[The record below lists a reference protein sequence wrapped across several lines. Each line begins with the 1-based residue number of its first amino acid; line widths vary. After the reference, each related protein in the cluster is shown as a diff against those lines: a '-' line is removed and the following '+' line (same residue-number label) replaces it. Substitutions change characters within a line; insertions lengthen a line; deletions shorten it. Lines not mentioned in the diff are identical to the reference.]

1 MGIGAPISASCYL
14 FAQFFCL
21 FVRPQGF
28 SMTTATAT
36 PEINKE
42 TLGFQT
48 EVKQLLQLMI
58 HSLYSNREIFLRELI
73 SNASDACDKLRFEA
87 LHNDSLFEGDSD
99 FKIRLAFDKEAKT
112 LTISDNGV
120 GMNREEAIT
129 NLGTIAKSGT
139 REFFSQL
146 TGDQKKDAHLIGQF
160 GVGFYSSF
168 IVADKVTVVTR
179 RAGVEADQAVR
190 WESEGAGEFDIAMI
204 SKPTRGTE
212 ITLHLK
218 DGQEDLLSSWKLKSI
233 VRKYSDHIVQPIVM
247 KGEKWDEEKKAQV
260 ETDEDETV
268 NQASALWAR
277 SKNDITD
284 EQYKEFYKH
293 VGHDFEDPLTWTHAR
308 VEGKTEYTQLLYI
321 PSRAPFDMWD
331 RNARHG
337 VKLYVRRVFIMDDAE
352 QLMPT
357 YLRFV
362 RGVVD
367 SADLPLN
374 VSREILQE
382 SKDIE
387 SIRNGCS
394 KKVLG
399 MLGDLAES
407 DDAAEKEKYTKFWG
421 EFGKVL
427 KEGIGED
434 FSNKDKIA
442 SLLRFASTQAD
453 TTAEIVSLKDYIGR
467 MKPEQEKIYY
477 VTAETFNA
485 AKNSPHLEV
494 FRKKGIEV
502 LLLSDRVDEWV
513 VSHLTEF
520 EGKQLVSVAK
530 GGLDLGKLEDEAE
543 KKEQEKDAGDFK
555 ELTDK
560 IGKALTERVKEVR
573 VTHRLT
579 DSPACLVADEHDI
592 SGNMARI
599 LKAAGQNA
607 PNSKPILEINP
618 RHPVVLRLK
627 YEEKRFDDWA
637 AVLFD
642 QALLAEGGQLDDP
655 ATFVK
660 RMNQLMLEMSGS

>member
-1 MGIGAPISASCYL
+1 
-14 FAQFFCL
+14 
-21 FVRPQGF
+21 
-28 SMTTATAT
+28 MTTTT
-36 PEINKE
+36 NSRQE

-48 EVKQLLQLMI
+48 EVKQLLHLMI

-73 SNASDACDKLRFEA
+73 SNASDACDKLRFES
-87 LHNDSLFEGDSD
+87 LHNDALLEGGGD
-99 FKIRLAFDKEAKT
+99 FAIRIGHDKEART
-112 LTISDNGV
+112 LTIADNGI
-120 GMNREEAIT
+120 GMNREEVIA

-146 TGDQKKDAHLIGQF
+146 SGDQQKDAHLIGQF

-168 IVADKVTVVTR
+168 IVADRVTVRTR
-179 RAGVEADQAVR
+179 RAGESADQGVE
-190 WESEGAGEFDIAMI
+190 WSSDGGGEYNIAMI
-204 SKPTRGTE
+204 DRAERSTE
-212 ITLHLK
+212 ITLHLRE
-218 DGQEDLLSSWKLKSI
+218 GQDDLLSGWKLKSI
-233 VRKYSDHIVQPIVM
+233 IHKYSDHIVQPIVM
-247 KGEKWDEEKKAQV
+247 KKEAWKEDKEEV
-260 ETDEDETV
+260 SDEDETV
-268 NQASALWAR
+268 NQASALWAK
-277 SKNDITD
+277 SKSDISEED
-284 EQYKEFYKH
+284 YKAFYKH
-293 VGHDFEDPLTWTHAR
+293 VGHDYDDPLAWTHAR
-308 VEGKTEYTQLLYI
+308 VEGKSEYTQLLYI
-321 PSRAPFDMWD
+321 PGRAPFDMWD

-337 VKLYVRRVFIMDDAE
+337 IKLYVRRVFIMDDAE
-352 QLMPT
+352 QLMPL

-387 SIRNGCS
+387 AIRKGCTN
-394 KKVLG
+394 KVLG
-399 MLGDLAES
+399 MLADLAEN
-407 DDAAEKEKYTKFWG
+407 EKDKYAKFWG

-434 FSNKDKIA
+434 FSNKEKIA
-442 SLLRFASTQAD
+442 GLLRFASTLTD
-453 TTAEIVSLKDYIGR
+453 TKDETVALADYIGR

-502 LLLSDRVDEWV
+502 ILLSDRVDEWV
-513 VSHLTEF
+513 VSHLSEF

-543 KKEQEKDAGDFK
+543 KQEQAKDADEFK
-555 ELTDK
+555 DLTDK
-560 IGKALTERVKEVR
+560 IGKSLGERVKEVR

-579 DSPACLVADEHDI
+579 DSPACLVADEHDV
-592 SGNMARI
+592 SGNLSRI
-599 LKAAGQNA
+599 LKAAGQSA
-607 PNSKPILEINP
+607 PSAKPILEINP

-627 YEEKRFDDWA
+627 YEDKKFDDWS
-637 AVLFD
+637 AVLFE

-660 RMNQLMLEMSGS
+660 RINELMMTMSQPGG